1 MWIWALTALV
11 LGFIILPI
19 CQGSFTTGN
28 IAFIIYSSIIPAA
41 WIELC
46 RFWSKRNKKRLKIV
60 EEQLNTPCSAPEQA
74 GT

>member
-1 MWIWALTALV
+1 MWIWALTAIV

-41 WIELC
+41 
-46 RFWSKRNKKRLKIV
+46 
-60 EEQLNTPCSAPEQA
+60 
-74 GT
+74 